1 MVAAEGSMRTL
12 VVGVIAVA
20 AAGCTSFQNTAAQD
34 RVWARY
40 AVCSGEFPRH
50 KMIRVYPDGRFISEH
65 VGGAD
70 PAPFFTCMT
79 GKPNWQPGYG
89 LR

>member
-20 AAGCTSFQNTAAQD
+20 ATGCASFQNTAAQD

-40 AVCSGEFPRH
+40 AVCSGESRGI
-50 KMIRVYPDGRFISEH
+50 K
-65 VGGAD
+65 
-70 PAPFFTCMT
+70 
-79 GKPNWQPGYG
+79 
-89 LR
+89 